1 MKVFDKI
8 VECLMAILPFFK
20 KKDAKKMKEFSELVA
35 SQYEFLM
42 TQLEKVLKDYFDLS
56 ARVKDM
62 HAEILSLKEQ
72 LLGATAERCQVKECL
87 LRR

>member
-1 MKVFDKI
+1 
-8 VECLMAILPFFK
+8 MALLPFLR
-20 KKDAKKMKEFSELVA
+20 KKDAKKVKEFSELVA

-56 ARVKDM
+56 GRVKEM
-62 HAEILSLKEQ
+62 HAEILSLKER
-72 LLGATAERCQVKECL
+72 LLGATAERCQAKECL

>member
-1 MKVFDKI
+1 
-8 VECLMAILPFFK
+8 MAILPFFR
-20 KKDAKKMKEFSELVA
+20 KKDAKKVKEFSELVA

-72 LLGATAERCQVKECL
+72 LLGATVERCQVKECL
-87 LRR
+87 QRR